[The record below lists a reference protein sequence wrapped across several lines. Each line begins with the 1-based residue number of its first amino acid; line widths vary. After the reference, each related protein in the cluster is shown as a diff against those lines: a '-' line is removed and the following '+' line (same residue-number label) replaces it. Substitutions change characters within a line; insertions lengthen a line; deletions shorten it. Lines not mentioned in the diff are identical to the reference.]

1 MPQMKSRL
9 TDWLNIAIT
18 LIGIASLVFIAGR
31 KDKQLEDLVTITSDM
46 AKIQV
51 TTLQDVAA
59 IKERLNALERSR

>member
-1 MPQMKSRL
+1 MPQMKSRI